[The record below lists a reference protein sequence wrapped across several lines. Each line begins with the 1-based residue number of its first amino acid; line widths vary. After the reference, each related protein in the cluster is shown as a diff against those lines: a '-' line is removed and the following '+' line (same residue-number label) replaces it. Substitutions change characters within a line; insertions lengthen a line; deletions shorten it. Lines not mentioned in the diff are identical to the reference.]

1 MKINPINL
9 RAIQSYNQSP
19 SVKKTD
25 KKNESFADKLE
36 ISSKAKEMH
45 VTNTYETER
54 AEKVSQIKQSIDS
67 GEYKV
72 DARKVAQ
79 DMLNYYRG
87 F

>member
-1 MKINPINL
+1 
-9 RAIQSYNQSP
+9 
-19 SVKKTD
+19 
-25 KKNESFADKLE
+25 
-36 ISSKAKEMH
+36 MH
-45 VTNTYETER
+45 VTNAYETER